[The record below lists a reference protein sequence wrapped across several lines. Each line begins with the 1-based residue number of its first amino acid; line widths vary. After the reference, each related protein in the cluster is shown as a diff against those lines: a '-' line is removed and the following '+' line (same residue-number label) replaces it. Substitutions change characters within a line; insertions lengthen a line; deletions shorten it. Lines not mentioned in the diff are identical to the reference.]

1 LVICE
6 PWQVVIVPFP
16 FTDRSQTKRRPALV
30 LSKARFNRHGHSIL
44 SMITSAAHEPWPGD
58 TPLKDL
64 ASAGLQRPCL
74 VRLKI
79 FTLDNRFILRRIGI
93 LAAADRKRLGSELA
107 AHLVVT
113 G

>member
-1 LVICE
+1 MICE

-30 LSKARFNRHGHSIL
+30 LSQKRFNRHGHSIL
-44 SMITSAAHEPWPGD
+44 SMITSAAHEPWLGD
-58 TPLKDL
+58 TPLTNL

>member
-1 LVICE
+1 MICE

-16 FTDRSQTKRRPALV
+16 FTDRSQTKRRPGLV
-30 LSKARFNRHGHSIL
+30 LSQMRFNRHGHSIL
-44 SMITSAAHEPWPGD
+44 AMITSTAHKPWPGD
-58 TPLKDL
+58 TRLTDL
-64 ASAGLQRPCL
+64 ASAGLHRPCI

-93 LAAADRKRLGSELA
+93 LAGADRKRLGSELA

-113 G
+113 D

>member
-1 LVICE
+1 MICE

-30 LSKARFNRHGHSIL
+30 LSQKRFNRHGHSVL

-58 TPLKDL
+58 TPLTGL
-64 ASAGLQRPCL
+64 VSAGLQRPCL

>member
-1 LVICE
+1 MICE

-30 LSKARFNRHGHSIL
+30 LSKTRFNRHGHSIL

-58 TPLKDL
+58 TPLTDL
-64 ASAGLQRPCL
+64 VSAGLQGACL

-93 LAAADRKRLGSELA
+93 LAAADRKRLGSELV

>member
-1 LVICE
+1 MICE

-30 LSKARFNRHGHSIL
+30 LSQVRFNRAGHAIL
-44 SMITSAAHEPWPGD
+44 AMITSMAHNPWPGD
-58 TPLKDL
+58 TPLTDL
-64 ASAGLQRPCL
+64 VSAGLRRPCI

-79 FTLDNRFILRRIGI
+79 FTLDNRLILRRVGI

-113 G
+113 N